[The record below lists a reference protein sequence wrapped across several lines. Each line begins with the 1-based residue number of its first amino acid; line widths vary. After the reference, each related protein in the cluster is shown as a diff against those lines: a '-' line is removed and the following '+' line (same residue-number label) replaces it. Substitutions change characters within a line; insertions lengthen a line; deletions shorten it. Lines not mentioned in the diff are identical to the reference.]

1 MSSDASYVMRDAGQE
16 TTVHLHASRIT
27 SAASH
32 ATATG
37 GSDMTLAQAIE
48 RREWEVA
55 ALLLIVAASR
65 VLARL
70 PQGSTADLLAL
81 LEAEDD

>member
-1 MSSDASYVMRDAGQE
+1 
-16 TTVHLHASRIT
+16 
-27 SAASH
+27 
-32 ATATG
+32 
-37 GSDMTLAQAIE
+37 MTLAQAIE

-65 VLARL
+65 VLDRL